1 MTIIRRPP
9 RPVPSDA
16 VYISRTQLQNRWGG
30 VSHMWIER
38 RLKDN
43 PDFPKP
49 KFMGRLRFWK
59 ISELEAYE
67 RSCATS
73 RVKEVA

>member
-1 MTIIRRPP
+1 MRSNPV

-16 VYISRTQLQNRWGG
+16 LYISRTQLQNRWGG

-67 RSCATS
+67 RRCATS